1 MHPALQGLL
10 AGIALAVFFVMFEV
24 LSANRSAAE
33 RAKKM
38 AKKQEWNQDE
48 RARVQSNIRFAIIL
62 PFGVAFVWWL
72 LSTYLK

>member
-10 AGIALAVFFVMFEV
+10 IGIGLSVFFVLFEY
-24 LSANRSAAE
+24 LAANRSSAE

-48 RARVQSNIRFAIIL
+48 RARVQSIIRFGMVL
-62 PFGVAFVWWL
+62 PFGVAIVWWL
-72 LSTYLK
+72 LSRWL

>member
-10 AGIALAVFFVMFEV
+10 IGIGISVFFVVFEYTA
-24 LSANRSAAE
+24 ANRSAAE

-48 RARVQSNIRFAIIL
+48 KARVQSVTRFAMVL
-62 PFGVAFVWWL
+62 PIGFALGWWL
-72 LSTYLK
+72 ISGWL

>member
-10 AGIALAVFFVMFEV
+10 AGIVLAAFFVFFEYMA
-24 LSANRSAAE
+24 ANRSAAE

-48 RARVQSNIRFAIIL
+48 KARVQSIIRFAMVV
-62 PFGVAFVWWL
+62 PFGVALIWWL
-72 LSTYLK
+72 TAGFFK